1 MKASAVKYAV
11 LSMVASLVVLTMVL
25 MPFHAILTVWTA
37 SIFGHYT
44 LLRLWKETLLFIAGL
59 GVVYLMLTDRKIRTH
74 TLSRRLVWLIA
85 AYALLQAAVGL
96 IALHNN
102 VVTPK
107 ALAYGWLLDLRFLVF
122 FLVCWAVALR
132 TARLQ
137 SNWFKIL
144 VVPAAIVV
152 GFGLL
157 QIFVLPHDFLRHFG
171 YSAATIDPVDT
182 INKNNNYIRIF
193 STLRGPNPL
202 GAYLIL
208 PITVITAALLR
219 SRRNWQLWALLVAS
233 VIVLFFSRSR
243 SALIGALLSTAVLL
257 LLSLR
262 SRVAKQRLAVA
273 GGVIVVVVISLVL
286 SLRHNSTYQNL
297 VLHTQTGTTATT
309 SSNDGHVAALK
320 NGLHDVAHQP
330 LGRGAG
336 TAGPASIY
344 NNHQSR
350 IAENYFVQ
358 LAQEVGIL
366 GLGLFL
372 VINAGIGY
380 LLWLRRTSPLA
391 LCLFTSLIGISV
403 VNLLLHAWADDTLAY
418 VWWGLAG
425 VAMATLPITPLADP
439 VEVPIH
445 EA

>member
-11 LSMVASLVVLTMVL
+11 LSMVASLIVLTMVL

-44 LLRLWKETLLFIAGL
+44 LLRLWKEALLFIAGL
-59 GVVYLMLTDRKIRTH
+59 GVVYLLMTDRKIRTH

-85 AYALLQAAVGL
+85 AYAVVQAIVGL
-96 IALHNN
+96 IALHNHA
-102 VVTPK
+102 VTPK
-107 ALAYGWLLDLRFLVF
+107 ALAYGWLIDLRYLAF
-122 FLVCWAVALR
+122 FLVSWAVALR
-132 TARLQ
+132 TSRLQ

-144 VVPAAIVV
+144 VIPAAIVV

-182 INKNNNYIRIF
+182 INQNNNYIRIF

-208 PITVITAALLR
+208 PITITVAALVR
-219 SRRNWQLWALLVAS
+219 SRRNWQLWALLIAS
-233 VIVLFFSRSR
+233 IIVLFFSRSR
-243 SALIGALLSTAVLL
+243 SALIGAMLSVAILLT
-257 LLSLR
+257 LSLR
-262 SRVAKQRLAVA
+262 TRQAKQRLSIAVTLIA
-273 GGVIVVVVISLVL
+273 VVAIGLVISL
-286 SLRHNSTYQNL
+286 RNNPTYQNL
-297 VLHTQTGTTATT
+297 VLHTQNGTTATT
-309 SSNDGHVAALK
+309 SSNDGHIAALK
-320 NGLHDVAHQP
+320 NGLRDVAQQP
-330 LGRGAG
+330 LGRGPG

-358 LAQEVGIL
+358 LAQEVGVL

-372 VINAGIGY
+372 IINAGIAY

-391 LCLFTSLIGISV
+391 LCLFTSLIGLSV

-425 VAMATLPITPLADP
+425 VAMATLPLVP
-439 VEVPIH
+439 VTQPVNDESR